1 MIAAFV
7 RSIVDATRAVQT
19 RLGAVLTGADPL
31 GPNDLDLDDVRDSAC
46 GATTPASV
54 CDAPDV
60 PAPTPTPSDPTSGG
74 GGGLGGLGQ
83 LLLLLLVAALVV
95 ALGWI
100 IWQFVAGRSVHG
112 KSDEVD
118 EDDLDEDE
126 ELDDDGPRIVDEDR
140 PPDRWR
146 RAAAEH
152 RANGAFRDAVRCEY
166 RALVGELAR
175 AGYVDEIPGRTSGE
189 ERAQVATIAGPD
201 ADVVARFD
209 EAADLFD
216 VAWFDD
222 RPINA
227 GDDARFVELADEV
240 RETVLAGAG
249 TAASRRRADR
259 GGSR

>member
-1 MIAAFV
+1 M
-7 RSIVDATRAVQT
+7 
-19 RLGAVLTGADPL
+19 
-31 GPNDLDLDDVRDSAC
+31 
-46 GATTPASV
+46 
-54 CDAPDV
+54 
-60 PAPTPTPSDPTSGG
+60 
-74 GGGLGGLGQ
+74 
-83 LLLLLLVAALVV
+83 LLLVAALVV

-100 IWQFVAGRSVHG
+100 IWQFVAGRSVRG

-126 ELDDDGPRIVDEDR
+126 DLDDDGPRIVDEDR

-146 RAAAEH
+146 GAAAEH